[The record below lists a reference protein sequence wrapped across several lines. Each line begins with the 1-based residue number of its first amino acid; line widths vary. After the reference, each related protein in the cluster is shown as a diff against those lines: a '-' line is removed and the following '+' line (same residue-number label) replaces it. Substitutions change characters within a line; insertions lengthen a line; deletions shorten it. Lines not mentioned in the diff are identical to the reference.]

1 MNIET
6 ANVNSQIEIFLNIVI
21 YENFDLF
28 KQRLSYNTIF
38 SRQKFSSWSEMTK
51 KCLQKHRGYIDGS

>member
-6 ANVNSQIEIFLNIVI
+6 VNVNSQIEIFLNIVI

-38 SRQKFSSWSEMTK
+38 SR
-51 KCLQKHRGYIDGS
+51 